1 VQGEWSQAWVSGG
14 GAADDA
20 CCITATTDTRSA
32 TPYKA
37 SLFGIGHSF
46 QEIAY
51 CRVWEPDYAGQA
63 EKWQGTFMSRLVNPC
78 NSRNQPNF
86 LTVDVVYRHQRLVAH
101 VTAA

>member
-1 VQGEWSQAWVSGG
+1 
-14 GAADDA
+14 
-20 CCITATTDTRSA
+20 
-32 TPYKA
+32 
-37 SLFGIGHSF
+37 
-46 QEIAY
+46 
-51 CRVWEPDYAGQA
+51 VWEPDYAGQA